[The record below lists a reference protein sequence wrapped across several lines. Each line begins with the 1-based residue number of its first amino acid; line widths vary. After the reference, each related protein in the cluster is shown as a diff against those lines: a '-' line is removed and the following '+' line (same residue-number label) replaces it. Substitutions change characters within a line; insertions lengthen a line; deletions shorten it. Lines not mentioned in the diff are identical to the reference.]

1 MRMSSRVNIWGVCLL
16 QKLLFLVSL
25 FKECTL
31 IISICRDTR
40 PRVSFTTN
48 PHLCDIRKG
57 MHPQQHQE
65 DRKFNN
71 DKERETRR
79 TLAWIWSTLFV
90 CWPNEAS
97 VACVPWLLS
106 GGGGSLSLCWVY
118 LEMSPGSPSPQ
129 TRMTHSDSSSTI
141 IQAVVVVQL
150 LKQYLRYIQCKATIG
165 QGICY
170 VDACSCT
177 SWSWTRE

>member
-1 MRMSSRVNIWGVCLL
+1 MRMSSRVNIWGVCY
-16 QKLLFLVSL
+16 KNSSSSFLYS
-25 FKECTL
+25 KNTL

-97 VACVPWLLS
+97 VACVPWLS

-141 IQAVVVVQL
+141 IQAVVVQL
-150 LKQYLRYIQCKATIG
+150 FIKAIFK
-165 QGICY
+165 IY
-170 VDACSCT
+170 VYNAQPP
-177 SWSWTRE
+177 